1 MNPADMLAL
10 FAKVSAGEITPEAA
24 SALMREKLKKEIP
37 GPEFTWDKEK
47 GKVLLGGIKK
57 GPKFGLT
64 DSEWEVVRAEM
75 GIADNADGTR
85 SYDPAK
91 DKLGAL
97 LTDIKNNSVKEADL
111 EPVKATE
118 EKKEGETPA
127 VAAAPAAPA
136 A

>member
-1 MNPADMLAL
+1 MSPAEMLAL
-10 FAKVSAGEITPEAA
+10 FAEVHAGKITPEAA
-24 SALMREKLKKEIP
+24 SALMREKLKKDIP
-37 GPEFTWDKEK
+37 GPEFTYDKEK

-64 DSEWEVVRAEM
+64 DSEWEVVRGEM
-75 GIADNADGTR
+75 GISDNADGTR
-85 SYDPAK
+85 SYDASK

-118 EKKEGETPA
+118 EKKDEATPPA
-127 VAAAPAAPA
+127 AAAAPAA
-136 A
+136 